1 MSSLKSIVVTGVS
14 SGIGHALAKSFL
26 KNGYRVFGTVRKAT
40 DAEPLSKIGG
50 ELFIPLIADVT
61 DEVAVTQ
68 AAATVREKLNG
79 EALFGLVNNA
89 GISLLGP
96 STHQPME
103 EIRKSFDVNY
113 FSVISVSRA
122 FIPLLESTERPGR
135 IVNISSVSGAFT
147 VPFLSTYSATKHALE
162 ALTQGMRR
170 ELIPQGIH
178 VAAIEPSFIKSK
190 ITDDA
195 FDPETIKLYQDT
207 PLAEAWRV
215 FISGIGNQAKNAKD
229 PEIVVKAVA
238 HALESNKPKTRYP
251 LHASWRLGRW
261 LPDRIFD
268 KAAFKETGLSD
279 VLKR

>member
-1 MSSLKSIVVTGVS
+1 MKSIVVTGVS
-14 SGIGHALAKSFL
+14 SGIGFALAEAFIQ
-26 KNGYRVFGTVRKAT
+26 NGYRVFGSVRKES
-40 DAEPLSKIGG
+40 DAAPLSAIGG
-50 ELFIPLIADVT
+50 EAFIPLIADVT
-61 DEVAVTQ
+61 DESAVLK
-68 AAATVREKLNG
+68 AAEQVKEALNG
-79 EALFGLVNNA
+79 DSLFGLVNNA
-89 GISLLGP
+89 GISILGP

-122 FIPLLESTERPGR
+122 FIPLLESKERPGR

-147 VPFLSTYSATKHALE
+147 VPFLSTYSATKHAVE

-229 PEIVVKAVA
+229 PEIVVKAVT

-251 LHASWRLGRW
+251 LHPSWRLGRW
-261 LPDRIFD
+261 LPDRVFD

-279 VLKR
+279 ILKR